1 MAARP
6 TAKGG
11 SARRDCHITG
21 SSSRPGRAVRDEAT
35 LLALTR
41 RSRRRAVRAAR
52 AAAPRVRARAAA
64 AMTDRQRRFWS
75 EIDALLRTP
84 RRSAARAGPRCGAGR
99 MRVARAAAAARADPA
114 CPDLHQPCE
123 EYIDG
128 LSARPG
134 WEAAEFDWAAQLCAS
149 SGEIAAELDAVLGEG
164 DGGPELV
171 GDSVY
176 QSEMMGA
183 GWSAVRLQRLGVWN
197 EEMCG
202 AFPRTTAI
210 LRGLEPPLPF
220 AARGVMFARQAA
232 GTGVAPHSDAR
243 NFVLTA
249 HLALRVPDPDAP
261 GADCWIRVGR
271 ERRRWTPGEL
281 LVFDTS
287 FEHETANENAA
298 GDARDVLIVD
308 VWHPE
313 LSRDARDALAAVYAL
328 RNRFDAGFYDA
339 PAPAPAAG
347 AAVAEGALGLF
358 RKGLAEAQ
366 AALGIRP

>member
-1 MAARP
+1 MTR
-6 TAKGG
+6 
-11 SARRDCHITG
+11 
-21 SSSRPGRAVRDEAT
+21 AT
-35 LLALTR
+35 LLALTVAAAAAWCAP
-41 RSRRRAVRAAR
+41 RARPRAPRAA
-52 AAAPRVRARAAA
+52 PLRAAA

-75 EIDALLRTP
+75 EIDALLRGFEAE
-84 RRSAARAGPRCGAGR
+84 RGAAA
-99 MRVARAAAAARADPA
+99 VARVRRWSEYASRARPLPPEATQGDPA

-128 LSARPG
+128 LSARPW
-134 WEAAEFDWAAQLCAS
+134 WEASEFDWAAPLCAA
-149 SGEIAAELDAVLGEG
+149 SGAIAAELDAALGAG
-164 DGGPELV
+164 GGAGGPELV

-176 QSEMMGA
+176 QSSMMGS
-183 GWSAVRLQRLGVWN
+183 GWSAMRLQRLGVWN
-197 EEMCG
+197 EEMCA
-202 AFPRTTAI
+202 AFPRTAGI
-210 LRGLEPPLPF
+210 LRGLEPPVPF

-313 LSRDARDALAAVYAL
+313 LSRDERDALAAVYAL

-347 AAVAEGALGLF
+347 AALAEGALGLF